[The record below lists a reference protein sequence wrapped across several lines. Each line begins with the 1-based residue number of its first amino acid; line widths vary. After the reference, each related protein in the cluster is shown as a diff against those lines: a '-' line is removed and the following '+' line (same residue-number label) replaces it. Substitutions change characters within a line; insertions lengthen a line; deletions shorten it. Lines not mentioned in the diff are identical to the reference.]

1 MTYTI
6 KYYLYTLFTQLRF
19 TRIINILF
27 IVQSLHFNLI
37 QFAFLQSLF
46 LGGQFIS
53 EIPSGII
60 SDLFGK
66 KKIVIIGLITLS
78 LTPIIIITSI
88 HTSNN
93 FRYLILVIAFVL
105 EGVGNA
111 LLSGSDD
118 ALFYEGIREE
128 GQEKKYAKIRGNM
141 QFISSI
147 TLGVA
152 TGIGGGLYSY
162 SSILPYICQSF
173 TIIIAIFI
181 IVNVKELKTTAIKK
195 ADSSNK
201 KNMVMEI
208 IKVFKEMT
216 ATTNI
221 FFIFIFTVITVSVI
235 NSIFSFLPNYITK
248 TGFNSSSNGTIFM
261 IYSLLGGLV
270 ATQAYHLAKIK
281 IKSLS
286 LLIVF
291 LLVFSL
297 ALQIQSNSYIF
308 LIGAGILYNIIDIL
322 DPIVMQM
329 LNLWVKDEARATYIS
344 GLSFSISLMSM
355 LLNPILGFLIQN
367 IGMVYMLLLIT
378 LVTILMIIFAYY
390 MIINSKKDKS

>member
-1 MTYTI
+1 
-6 KYYLYTLFTQLRF
+6 
-19 TRIINILF
+19 
-27 IVQSLHFNLI
+27 
-37 QFAFLQSLF
+37 
-46 LGGQFIS
+46 
-53 EIPSGII
+53 
-60 SDLFGK
+60 
-66 KKIVIIGLITLS
+66 
-78 LTPIIIITSI
+78 
-88 HTSNN
+88 
-93 FRYLILVIAFVL
+93 
-105 EGVGNA
+105 
-111 LLSGSDD
+111 
-118 ALFYEGIREE
+118 
-128 GQEKKYAKIRGNM
+128 
-141 QFISSI
+141 
-147 TLGVA
+147 
-152 TGIGGGLYSY
+152 
-162 SSILPYICQSF
+162 
-173 TIIIAIFI
+173 
-181 IVNVKELKTTAIKK
+181 
-195 ADSSNK
+195 
-201 KNMVMEI
+201 MVMEI

>member
-1 MTYTI
+1 
-6 KYYLYTLFTQLRF
+6 
-19 TRIINILF
+19 
-27 IVQSLHFNLI
+27 
-37 QFAFLQSLF
+37 
-46 LGGQFIS
+46 
-53 EIPSGII
+53 
-60 SDLFGK
+60 
-66 KKIVIIGLITLS
+66 
-78 LTPIIIITSI
+78 
-88 HTSNN
+88 
-93 FRYLILVIAFVL
+93 
-105 EGVGNA
+105 
-111 LLSGSDD
+111 
-118 ALFYEGIREE
+118 
-128 GQEKKYAKIRGNM
+128 
-141 QFISSI
+141 
-147 TLGVA
+147 
-152 TGIGGGLYSY
+152 
-162 SSILPYICQSF
+162 
-173 TIIIAIFI
+173 
-181 IVNVKELKTTAIKK
+181 
-195 ADSSNK
+195 
-201 KNMVMEI
+201 
-208 IKVFKEMT
+208 
-216 ATTNI
+216 
-221 FFIFIFTVITVSVI
+221 
-235 NSIFSFLPNYITK
+235 
-248 TGFNSSSNGTIFM
+248 M